1 MTMQVG
7 IVGSNGAVI
16 ASDKRRTSSPLLRP
30 NQLWASGIHGT
41 NSSKMVIDRKKG
53 IAVSAARD
61 LELALDIAREITA
74 HLPDDQYQNP
84 VLWIEDKAR
93 KILERVR
100 REHNDPNER
109 LEAGCIVM
117 VQRPVHKLFQF
128 QFGIVDGQWGPYCQ
142 EMDRLAVAGDNTN
155 AALFWPEAYYNCFP
169 HGIKRLPVKSL
180 IPLAAYTVVLAH
192 RFTPINVNGL
202 EVVFCDETGLHK
214 LSDQSITDLQDAA
227 VEWDRHFGK
236 AIFDYSQNFSFEPPD

>member
-1 MTMQVG
+1 MQVG
-7 IVGSNGAVI
+7 IVGSNGVVI
-16 ASDKRRTSSPLLRP
+16 ASDKRRTSSPALRP

-41 NSSKMVIDRKKG
+41 NSSKMVIDCKKG

-61 LELALDIAREITA
+61 LELALNIAGEIVA

-84 VLWIEDKAR
+84 VLWIEDKAG

-109 LEAGCIVM
+109 IQAGCLVM
-117 VQRPVHKLFQF
+117 VERPVHRLFQF
-128 QFGIVDGQWGPYCQ
+128 QFAMVDGQWGPTCQ
-142 EMDRLAVAGDNTN
+142 EMDRLAIAGDNIN
-155 AALFWPEAYYNCFP
+155 AAIFWPEAYYNCFP
-169 HGIKRLPVKSL
+169 YGRKRLPVKSL

-202 EVVFCDETGLHK
+202 EVVFCDETGMHQ
-214 LSDQSITDLQDAA
+214 LSAQSIDDLQEAA
-227 VEWDRHFGK
+227 TEWDRQFGET
-236 AIFDYSQNFSFEPPD
+236 IFDYSQNFSFESSDL